1 VFVIARNSVFTYKG
15 KPVKVQRVAEEL
27 GVRYVLEGSVRRAG
41 DQMRI
46 SAQLINATTGGHLW
60 AERYDGKVD
69 NVFDLQDEITGKII
83 ASLALQLT
91 PDERKSIERP
101 ETTNV
106 AAYDAYL
113 QGWEHLQRHTA
124 EEFAKALPYL
134 KNAIELDSGYG
145 QAYAALAW
153 LYYQTYQRH
162 WHKALDLPGRPEA
175 LHQANRYLEM
185 ATKYATP
192 LAHRVTA
199 DKMWQI
205 EHKFDE
211 AILEAKRAV
220 ALDSGNPVSHTGLA
234 RALTHAGRAEEA
246 IDAMKTAMRLDPHY
260 PPYYLYILGLAYF
273 TAEQFEESSDV
284 LERALDRNPDFI
296 FSTLPLMAAYAQL
309 GRLQEAK
316 AALAK
321 FSNVMGRSSIQGI
334 APHWPFKNPSD
345 ADRFLNG
352 LRKAGVPEK
361 SEN

>member
-1 VFVIARNSVFTYKG
+1 
-15 KPVKVQRVAEEL
+15 
-27 GVRYVLEGSVRRAG
+27 
-41 DQMRI
+41 M
-46 SAQLINATTGGHLW
+46 
-60 AERYDGKVD
+60 
-69 NVFDLQDEITGKII
+69 
-83 ASLALQLT
+83 
-91 PDERKSIERP
+91 
-101 ETTNV
+101 
-106 AAYDAYL
+106 
-113 QGWEHLQRHTA
+113 
-124 EEFAKALPYL
+124 PY
-134 KNAIELDSGYG
+134 
-145 QAYAALAW
+145 
-153 LYYQTYQRH
+153 
-162 WHKALDLPGRPEA
+162 RPEA

-220 ALDSGNPVSHTGLA
+220 ALDFGNPVSHTGLA

-246 IDAMKTAMRLDPHY
+246 IDPMKTAMRLDPHY
-260 PPYYLYILGLAYF
+260 PPYYLYILGIAYF

-321 FSNVMGRSSIQGI
+321 FNNVFPKVTIQGI
-334 APHWPFKNPSD
+334 APHWPFKNTSD

-352 LRKAGVPEK
+352 LRKAGVPDRK
-361 SEN
+361 